1 MSQKK
6 KLEEATASNKDLKQY
21 QRIFSTIKNAKN
33 KLYKNDSKIKEENMP
48 SFKQFRSSIEEKTL
62 TAAEM
67 KKREEVAKAI
77 ERDKPNMPMGMK
89 MAIATKTAKRVAEE
103 QNYYSLV
110 HKATNK
116 VLSTHK
122 DLDSAKDEHRG
133 MDQDSRAHY
142 RIATSTKEPKT
153 SNMKEEA
160 ITSKDIKMAVGVVKD
175 KRYAGGNMTGAVN
188 TLEKIKKNISNHPR
202 VQQALKTANE
212 EVNKLEEV
220 AGAEKRFQEYHN
232 ETAKLMKG
240 IHSALS
246 KHYSAHE
253 NTAHWG
259 HVGDIRHIHD
269 QLRDIHDRLHEQGE
283 YNKNPNKISEEVDDE
298 GKMAKGQLMRMVN
311 QASALA
317 QMMDDNKQLDGWVQS
332 KLTMASD
339 YLDSV
344 HDYLMH
350 NKQDVDEMEEE
361 VELDEAGSFSYGVK
375 PPKKSSVAYNAMMKR
390 KEQNNKPP
398 IEPKDQMVGTARL
411 RKEETVVETKGAPKG
426 FHFTRDG
433 KLKRGDA
440 NQDGSGGLMLRSD
453 PLDKQR
459 SKVPAVSEDT
469 EGEHYCAKHVYSNVH
484 GEGVVLE
491 GMHAEPDEDG
501 NIEWYGVEFS
511 DGPRKVFTEKLEV
524 MVAEYHGNHKK
535 KKRMIG

>member
-6 KLEEATASNKDLKQY
+6 KLEEATASNKDLSQY
-21 QRIFSTIKNAKN
+21 KKIFSTIKNAKD

-77 ERDKPNMPMGMK
+77 KRENPNMPMGMK

-153 SNMKEEA
+153 FNMKEEA

-188 TLEKIKKNISNHPR
+188 TLEKIKKNLSNHPR

-212 EVNKLEEV
+212 EVKELEEG

-283 YNKNPNKISEEVDDE
+283 YNKNPNKISEEV
-298 GKMAKGQLMRMVN
+298 
-311 QASALA
+311 
-317 QMMDDNKQLDGWVQS
+317 
-332 KLTMASD
+332 
-339 YLDSV
+339 
-344 HDYLMH
+344 
-350 NKQDVDEMEEE
+350 
-361 VELDEAGSFSYGVK
+361 ELDEAGSFSYGVK
-375 PPKKSSVAYNAMMKR
+375 PPKKGSVAYNAMMKR

-398 IEPKDQMVGTARL
+398 IEPKDQMVGTAKL

-440 NQDGSGGLMLRSD
+440 NQDGSGGPMLRSD

-535 KKRMIG
+535 KKRMIGQ

>member
-21 QRIFSTIKNAKN
+21 QRIFSTIKNAKD

-89 MAIATKTAKRVAEE
+89 MAIATNTAKRVSEE

-153 SNMKEEA
+153 FNMKEEA
-160 ITSKDIKMAVGVVKD
+160 ITNKDIKMAVGVVKD

-188 TLEKIKKNISNHPR
+188 TLEKIKKNLSNHPR

-212 EVNKLEEV
+212 EVKELEEG

-283 YNKNPNKISEEVDDE
+283 YNKNPNKI
-298 GKMAKGQLMRMVN
+298 
-311 QASALA
+311 
-317 QMMDDNKQLDGWVQS
+317 
-332 KLTMASD
+332 
-339 YLDSV
+339 
-344 HDYLMH
+344 
-350 NKQDVDEMEEE
+350 
-361 VELDEAGSFSYGVK
+361 
-375 PPKKSSVAYNAMMKR
+375 
-390 KEQNNKPP
+390 
-398 IEPKDQMVGTARL
+398 GTAKL
-411 RKEETVVETKGAPKG
+411 RKEEAVVETKGAPKG

-440 NQDGSGGLMLRSD
+440 NQDGSGGPMLRSD

-459 SKVPAVSEDT
+459 SKVPAVSEDA

-535 KKRMIG
+535 KKRMIGQ